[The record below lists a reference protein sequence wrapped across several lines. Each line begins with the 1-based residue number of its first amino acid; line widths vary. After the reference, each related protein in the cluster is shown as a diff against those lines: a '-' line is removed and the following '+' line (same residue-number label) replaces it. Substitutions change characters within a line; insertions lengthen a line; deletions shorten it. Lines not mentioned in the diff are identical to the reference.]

1 MDLAICYFNIFWGNY
16 KFFTKKIMKNKILP
30 LSVFIV
36 FGIIFFIFYKGLE
49 DSKIYTPDVNTKKE
63 IPVFNTKEFFSGENV
78 KSSSIFELDKV
89 YLLNIWSSW
98 CVPCRQEH
106 PLLMNLNLENK
117 LNIIG
122 MNYKDNL
129 KNAENF
135 LKELGNPYKEIF
147 IDLDGTIAIEWGA
160 YGVPES
166 FLIYNNEIIKKFI
179 GPLNQELIDEIN
191 LLIK

>member
-1 MDLAICYFNIFWGNY
+1 
-16 KFFTKKIMKNKILP
+16 MKNKILP
-30 LSVFIV
+30 LAVIII
-36 FGIIFFIFYKGLE
+36 FGLIFFIFYKGLE
-49 DSKIYTPDVNTKKE
+49 DSKIYTPDANTKKE
-63 IPVFNTKEFFSGENV
+63 IPLFSTKEFFSGENV
-78 KSSSIFELDKV
+78 KSSDIFKLDKI

-106 PLLMNLNLENK
+106 PFLMNLNLNDK
-117 LNIIG
+117 LYIIG

-129 KNAENF
+129 KNAEYF

-166 FLIYNNEIIKKFI
+166 FLIHNNEIIKKYI
-179 GPLNQELIDEIN
+179 GPLNQELVNEIN

>member
-1 MDLAICYFNIFWGNY
+1 
-16 KFFTKKIMKNKILP
+16 MKNKIL
-30 LSVFIV
+30 LFSVITI
-36 FGIIFFIFYKGLE
+36 FGIIFFIFYKGLD
-49 DSKIYTPDVNTKKE
+49 DSKIYTPDVNIKKV
-63 IPVFNTKEFFSGENV
+63 IPEFNSKEFFSGEDV

-98 CVPCRQEH
+98 CIPCRQEH

-117 LNIIG
+117 LNIVG

-166 FLIYNNEIIKKFI
+166 FLIYNNKIIKKYI
-179 GPLNQELIDEIN
+179 GPLNQELVDEIN

>member
-1 MDLAICYFNIFWGNY
+1 MY
-16 KFFTKKIMKNKILP
+16 
-30 LSVFIV
+30 
-36 FGIIFFIFYKGLE
+36 
-49 DSKIYTPDVNTKKE
+49 
-63 IPVFNTKEFFSGENV
+63 
-78 KSSSIFELDKV
+78 IFELDKI

-106 PLLMNLNLENK
+106 PFLMNLNTDNK
-117 LNIIG
+117 INIIG

-135 LKELGNPYKEIF
+135 LKELGNPYEEIF
-147 IDLDGTIAIEWGA
+147 IDLDGTVAIEWGA

-166 FLIYNNEIIKKFI
+166 FVIYNNEIIKKHI
-179 GPLNQELIDEIN
+179 GPLNQQLVDEIN

>member
-1 MDLAICYFNIFWGNY
+1 
-16 KFFTKKIMKNKILP
+16 MKNKILP
-30 LSVFIV
+30 FSLIFI

-49 DSKIYTPDVNTKKE
+49 DSKIYTPDINTKKE
-63 IPVFNTKEFFSGENV
+63 IPEFNTKEFFSGKSM
-78 KSSSIFELDKV
+78 KSSSVFELDKI

-106 PLLMNLNLENK
+106 SFLMKLNSENK
-117 LNIIG
+117 VNIIG

-129 KNAENF
+129 KSGKNF

-147 IDLDGTIAIEWGA
+147 IDLDGTLAIEWGA

-166 FLIYNNEIIKKFI
+166 FLIYNNKIIKKYI
-179 GPLNQELIDEIN
+179 GPLNQESVDQIN